1 MFAGPWG
8 YTAYSWFIGC
18 SFLLVVI
25 LFVNYSAPG
34 KSKRSPLIWLAA
46 TFIYLYLFQSNS
58 RNWYSI
64 CGGMNY
70 LFPMIPTLLLLSI
83 LPIVDRSRHF
93 NNPSGYILLLLLGIA
108 TGWSQECFSL
118 PLSGGLFFYLLLN
131 YKKTRAR
138 TWLIAISLW
147 TGTAIL
153 VFAPGNFVRLANSPG
168 LLSSLIN
175 GVKLLIGTRLFW
187 ILAAGALCLRIWNKA
202 LFKNF
207 LQQNILG
214 LLILAVALAFG
225 LVANTLPQSF
235 NGISFYSAILLFR
248 LLATVSDTA
257 GKRIPAMAI
266 TVVLAIPMFVHQTRI
281 ISTSKYISQVNHK
294 FVENYMASSDGV
306 MLVPEVYIPADVKPF
321 TNNWFTNQV
330 RWWLMFTL
338 CKHYGDDSKPIKL
351 LNAKDYSAY
360 SNREEFIL
368 TNKPLDCC
376 QNIYQGDGYVWFD
389 KEAPQAGDTVFIK
402 YEPSKTEDRL
412 KFLRGIKNRITGF
425 KIKDEQQRTVDESN
439 IITGRNGL
447 VGIPVENRPI
457 ENVYLIKH

>member
-1 MFAGPWG
+1 M
-8 YTAYSWFIGC
+8 
-18 SFLLVVI
+18 
-25 LFVNYSAPG
+25 
-34 KSKRSPLIWLAA
+34 
-46 TFIYLYLFQSNS
+46 
-58 RNWYSI
+58 
-64 CGGMNY
+64 
-70 LFPMIPTLLLLSI
+70 
-83 LPIVDRSRHF
+83 
-93 NNPSGYILLLLLGIA
+93 
-108 TGWSQECFSL
+108 
-118 PLSGGLFFYLLLN
+118 
-131 YKKTRAR
+131 
-138 TWLIAISLW
+138 
-147 TGTAIL
+147 
-153 VFAPGNFVRLANSPG
+153 
-168 LLSSLIN
+168 
-175 GVKLLIGTRLFW
+175 
-187 ILAAGALCLRIWNKA
+187 
-202 LFKNF
+202 
-207 LQQNILG
+207 QQNILG

-338 CKHYGDDSKPIKL
+338 CKHYGD
-351 LNAKDYSAY
+351 YSAY